1 MTSKVC
7 SYLKLCRI
15 NNGNERRKL
24 FFRFFFVILKIKK
37 CGTLKKRLAY
47 LLCFYLFYL
56 LVSQL
61 LLQADAI
68 PSRSFFRLTALYYQ
82 LWISTTFNEFRID
95 QQSPILTLLYIIV
108 SISLS
113 FVVLQIPRLLTLI
126 WYFKP
131 NYPLWPKS
139 LGLISTCVVI
149 DNKNHFDLCVTI
161 FYQCLH
167 LTKQAVT
174 KVNLCNLYTMSHIHY
189 FEH

>member
-1 MTSKVC
+1 MWHTQ
-7 SYLKLCRI
+7 
-15 NNGNERRKL
+15 
-24 FFRFFFVILKIKK
+24 
-37 CGTLKKRLAY
+37 KRLAY
-47 LLCFYLFYL
+47 LRCFYLFYL

-82 LWISTTFNEFRID
+82 LWISTTFNVNEFRID
-95 QQSPILTLLYIIV
+95 QQFPILTLLYIIV

-126 WYFKP
+126 CYYKP

-139 LGLISTCVVI
+139 PGSISTCVVI
-149 DNKNHFDLCVTI
+149 DNKTHFYSCVTI

-174 KVNLCNLYTMSHIHY
+174 KVNLG
-189 FEH
+189 